1 VQSVKDKSFYDLQ
14 VSEICEELNRNK
26 KKKRKATTL
35 KDSDKDRL
43 FVEMLNR
50 EDEEERWRI
59 LLYCAKRGFIAL
71 R

>member
-1 VQSVKDKSFYDLQ
+1 MTERSFYDQQ
-14 VSEICEELNRNK
+14 VSEICRELNRNK

-50 EDEEERWRI
+50 ADEEERWLV
-59 LLYCAKRGFIAL
+59 LLHCAKRGFIAL

>member
-1 VQSVKDKSFYDLQ
+1 MKERSYYEEQAA
-14 VSEICEELNRNK
+14 EICSNLNRGK
-26 KKKRKATTL
+26 KKKRKAVTL
-35 KDSDKDRL
+35 GDHDKDRL

-59 LLYCAKRGFIAL
+59 LLHCAKRGFIAL